1 MPTKALKDKNIRKLT
16 RMGRAGSSLGLTLPK
31 ELATSLGW
39 KERQKVVVKKVN
51 GSLVIRDYK
60 SKK

>member
-1 MPTKALKDKNIRKLT
+1 MELKDKNIRKLT
-16 RMGRAGSSLGLTLPK
+16 RMGRAGSSLGLTIPK

-39 KERQKVVVKKVN
+39 KERQKVIVKKIN
-51 GSLVIRDYK
+51 GALVIRDYK

>member
-1 MPTKALKDKNIRKLT
+1 MKLQDKNIRKLT
-16 RMGRAGSSLGLTLPK
+16 RMGRAGSSLGLTIPK

-51 GSLVIRDYK
+51 GALVIRD
-60 SKK
+60 SRTKK